1 MIHPTAIVSDRAQLG
16 EDCFVGPYCVIGDE
30 VVLGA
35 GVRIESHAVIEGRTR
50 IGDGTHIYPFASIG
64 LAPQDLKYR
73 GEAAETRI
81 GARNQIREFVTIH
94 RGTQGGGMLT
104 AVGDD
109 CLIMAQAHVAH
120 DCLVGDHVIMANAAT
135 LAGHVVVASGA
146 NIGAYSGV
154 HQFCRIGREA
164 YVGGYSV
171 VVKDALPFALSVGN
185 HAKCYGLNKE
195 GMRRRNYPRATIA
208 ALHHAFHLLLSARLN
223 TTQALE
229 RIRAEITTDVPEVEE
244 VLSFIESST
253 RGVIK

>member
-1 MIHPTAIVSDRAQLG
+1 MIHPTAIVSDKAQLG
-16 EDCFVGPYCVIGDE
+16 ENCFIGPYVVIGDE
-30 VVLGA
+30 VALGA
-35 GVRIESHAVIEGRTR
+35 GVRVESHAVLDGRTNV
-50 IGDGTHIYPFASIG
+50 GDGTHIYPFASIG

-94 RGTQGGGMLT
+94 RGTEGGGMLT
-104 AVGDD
+104 AIGDD

-120 DCLVGDHVIMANAAT
+120 DCIVGDRVIMANAAT

-171 VVKDALPFALSVGN
+171 VVKDALPFALTVGN

-195 GMRRRNYPRATIA
+195 GMRRRNYPRETIA

-223 TTQALE
+223 TTQAVA
-229 RIRAEITTDVPEVEE
+229 RIRAEITGTPEVDE
-244 VLSFIESST
+244 VVRFIESST
-253 RGVIK
+253 RGVVK

>member
-16 EDCFVGPYCVIGDE
+16 EDCFVGAYCIIGDE

-94 RGTQGGGMLT
+94 RGTEGGGMLT
-104 AVGDD
+104 AIGDD

-120 DCLVGDHVIMANAAT
+120 DCLVGDRVIMANAAT

-171 VVKDALPFALSVGN
+171 VVKDALPFALTVGN

-195 GMRRRNYPRATIA
+195 GMRRRNYPPTTIA
-208 ALHHAFHLLLSARLN
+208 TLHHAFHLLLASKLN
-223 TTQALE
+223 TSQAVAA
-229 RIRAEITTDVPEVEE
+229 IRAEITDSPETEE
-244 VLSFIESST
+244 LLTFIETSQ
-253 RGVIK
+253 RGVVK